1 MENAVMVLQSI
12 LFMKLVNDSPV
23 LSGNMQMSISCGLTS
38 PKESEIV
45 IAAPYYDLKE
55 WTRNRVIKRTG
66 ESKNG
71 KTDYAYYV
79 NLLGGFATHNKSE
92 KWVNRTIY
100 EVVSS
105 FANELSA
112 TVINKLPL

>member
-92 KWVNRTIY
+92 KWVNRVLNACAQEYARRIGG
-100 EVVSS
+100 VV
-105 FANELSA
+105 EKYLDE
-112 TVINKLPL
+112 